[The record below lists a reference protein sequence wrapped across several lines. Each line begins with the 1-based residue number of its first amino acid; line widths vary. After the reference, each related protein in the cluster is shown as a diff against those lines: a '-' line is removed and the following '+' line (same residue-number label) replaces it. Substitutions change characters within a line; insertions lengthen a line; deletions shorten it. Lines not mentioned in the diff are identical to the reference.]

1 MRFSMILWQAL
12 ERVNKMVILKS
23 KREIEYIR
31 EAGKIT
37 AHALLLMKKL
47 AKPGVTTGE
56 LDRRCEEYIRSC
68 GAFPSCK
75 GYYGFPATICAS
87 VNEEVV
93 HGIPGHRKLRDGD
106 IISVDL
112 VVNKNGYHGDATLT
126 IPVGYVDPKVMQ
138 LVTVTEE
145 CLQKGIEQ
153 AVTGNHLGDIGH
165 AVQAYAESFGYG
177 VVRDYVGHG
186 IGTDM
191 HEDPEV
197 PNYGIP
203 GHGDLLEEGLV
214 IAIEPMI
221 TMGSEKVRQLK
232 NGWTVVTRDKK
243 PAAHFEHTVAIT
255 ENGPEILT
263 LP

>member
-1 MRFSMILWQAL
+1 MI
-12 ERVNKMVILKS
+12 ILKS

-31 EAGKIT
+31 EAGRIT
-37 AHALLLMKKL
+37 ANALQLMKKL
-47 AKPGVTTGE
+47 AQPGITTGE
-56 LDRRCEEYIRSC
+56 LDQRCEEYIRSC

-93 HGIPGHRKLRDGD
+93 HGIPGHRKLKDGD
-106 IISVDL
+106 IISIDL
-112 VVNKNGYHGDATLT
+112 VVNKNGYHGDSTVT
-126 IPVGYVDPKVMQ
+126 IPVGHVRPATLK
-138 LVTVTEE
+138 LLKVTEE
-145 CLQKGIEQ
+145 SLYKGIEQ
-153 AVTGNHLGDIGH
+153 AVAGNHLGDICH
-165 AVQAYAESFGYG
+165 AVQSYAESFGYG

-197 PNYGIP
+197 PNYGMA
-203 GHGDLLEEGLV
+203 GHGELLEPGMVL
-214 IAIEPMI
+214 AIEPMI
-221 TMGSEKVRQLK
+221 NMGTEKVRQLK
-232 NGWTVVTRDKK
+232 NGWTVVTRDGK

-263 LP
+263 LPEE